1 MNQFKVSALK
11 YRPISFDEV
20 VGQDIITT
28 TLNKAIEN
36 NQLAKSLLFCGP
48 RGVGKTT
55 CARILAKK
63 INNFNSSNNNNHSY
77 NIFELDAASNNSVE
91 DIRNLT
97 EQVRVPP
104 QIGNFKVFIID
115 EAHMLTTSAFNAFLK
130 TLEEPPSHAI
140 FILATTEKNKI
151 IPTILSR
158 CQIYD
163 FKRIKIKDIVMVL
176 ESVSKKQNI
185 SFEVDALNLI
195 AEKADGALR
204 DALTLFDQLLISC
217 TNNLTLEN
225 VSKNLNVISN
235 NIYFDLTDEILKKNI
250 PGILIKIENI
260 VELGYDLYDL
270 ISGMNNH
277 FRNLLLCSETDTDS
291 LFEFSESFKDKYSN
305 YSSKIKSNMFLD
317 SLDILTES
325 ELNYNKTK
333 NKRILVELTF
343 MKLTSLDYSEKKP
356 SNKKKKIIPTSF
368 YKNFDPNKID
378 IMNSKNVNQ
387 DFLSETRDYFE
398 KKNTE
403 KQTFEKKRFSKFSL
417 SSVFEKNDIS
427 IKNLNSES
435 VSKINHE
442 FSSSDLQKSW
452 KKLIKEK
459 SKLGE
464 KNIASILRLGK
475 PLLKGNNLIKFE
487 VPSESIKNELDN
499 IKSDLLFFLTNEL
512 KNEKIKIDFILNEK
526 IIIKKAYTFEEKYK
540 KLYEINPKID
550 KLKKEFGLD

>member
-343 MKLTSLDYSEKKP
+343 MKLTSLDYSEKK
-356 SNKKKKIIPTSF
+356 KKIIPTSF

-378 IMNSKNVNQ
+378 IMNSKNFNQ

-452 KKLIKEK
+452 EKLIKEK

-499 IKSDLLFFLTNEL
+499 IKSDLLFFFTNEL
-512 KNEKIKIDFILNEK
+512 KNEKIKIDFKLNEK